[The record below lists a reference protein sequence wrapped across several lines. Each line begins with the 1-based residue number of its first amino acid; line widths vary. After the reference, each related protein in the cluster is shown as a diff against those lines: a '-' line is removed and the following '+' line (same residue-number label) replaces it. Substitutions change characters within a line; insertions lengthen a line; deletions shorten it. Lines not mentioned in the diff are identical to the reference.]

1 MTFGAMDVGCDLFLS
16 KVVAVAWEK
25 EALMESRMA
34 VATITLER
42 HFNAFITA
50 PLSSLAGF
58 EHHRISYGVWKRKK
72 GSFQVTCHEGGR

>member
-1 MTFGAMDVGCDLFLS
+1 
-16 KVVAVAWEK
+16 
-25 EALMESRMA
+25 MESRMA

-58 EHHRISYGVWKRKK
+58 EHHRISLGLWKRKK
-72 GSFQVTCHEGGR
+72 GSFQATQLNKELCSVSSKFREDFFPIV